1 MKKVVYIHT
10 KASAREC
17 VCVCVIIKCKLVQA
31 PFYFTTVYTFVMAEL
46 FKVWVKN

>member
-1 MKKVVYIHT
+1 MKN
-10 KASAREC
+10 KAYTYKCARAREC
-17 VCVCVIIKCKLVQA
+17 VCVSIKCKLVQA